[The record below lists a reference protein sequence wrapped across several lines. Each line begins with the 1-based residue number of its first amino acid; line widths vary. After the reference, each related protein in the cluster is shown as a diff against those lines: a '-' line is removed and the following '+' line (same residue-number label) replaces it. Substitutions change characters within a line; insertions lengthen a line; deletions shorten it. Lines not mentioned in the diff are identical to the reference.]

1 MINMFDHMNRTLNK
15 NNRLN
20 YNSEI
25 GTTRNHI
32 ELEL

>member
-1 MINMFDHMNRTLNK
+1 MINMFDHMTLKKNK